1 MARAGGSESATVAR
15 YGHAGIV
22 RRGHLAPLLKFL
34 GAPPTFT
41 TMDSQRLAGEL
52 HEPDPALNMPLTPMV
67 PAPPDTF
74 VVQLD
79 ADAVARLRELDPEG
93 RHGVIERVF
102 KAFESS
108 LVRMLG
114 QLEAQRELGD
124 PAVVSSVAHTLRSS
138 AASVGALALAQTCAQ
153 VESRLR
159 TDGPVSLGGDIERLL
174 HDGGAALVAVR
185 AMLRQ

>member
-1 MARAGGSESATVAR
+1 MNPQ
-15 YGHAGIV
+15 H
-22 RRGHLAPLLKFL
+22 
-34 GAPPTFT
+34 
-41 TMDSQRLAGEL
+41 LAGEL
-52 HEPDPALNMPLTPMV
+52 HKPDPTLNMPSTPMA
-67 PAPPDTF
+67 PAPPETPA
-74 VVQLD
+74 VQLD

-93 RHGVIERVF
+93 RHGVVERVL

-108 LVRMLG
+108 LLRMLG
-114 QLEAQRELGD
+114 QLEAQLERGD
-124 PAVVSSVAHTLRSS
+124 AAVVSGVAHTLRSS